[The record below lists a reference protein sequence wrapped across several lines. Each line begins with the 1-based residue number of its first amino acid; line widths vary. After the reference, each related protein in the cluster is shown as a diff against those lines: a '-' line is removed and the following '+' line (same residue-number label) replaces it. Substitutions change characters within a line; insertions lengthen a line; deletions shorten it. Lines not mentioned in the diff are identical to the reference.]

1 MRGSIKSRS
10 PSQAGKRYRNAC
22 PEQSTKAMRSSIT
35 KALCA
40 TTAAVAMAGV
50 PASASASV
58 YKCVDVD
65 GKQPIYQDSPC
76 PAGRELRNFD
86 TDPAEVSVIPFR
98 AVPGTTTTQVAPKAA
113 KAPPATKAEKKKE
126 IAAVA
131 DIAQR
136 RFIVPGMSEGEVVAR
151 IGSPDMSSGGKGR
164 KTSRWSY
171 LPAAGDPQT
180 ITTVVFDYG
189 KVIEVERKV
198 VK

>member
-1 MRGSIKSRS
+1 MSTSII
-10 PSQAGKRYRNAC
+10 QV
-22 PEQSTKAMRSSIT
+22 IV
-35 KALCA
+35 A
-40 TTAAVAMAGV
+40 TTAAAALSGFSGSAAAG
-50 PASASASV
+50 V
-58 YKCVDVD
+58 YKCVDAD
-65 GKQPIYQDSPC
+65 GKQTIYQDSPC

-98 AVPGTTTTQVAPKAA
+98 AVPGTTTTLVAPKAA
-113 KAPPATKAEKKKE
+113 KTPPAPKADRKKDVPV
-126 IAAVA
+126 VA

-151 IGSPDMSSGGKGR
+151 IGNPDMTSGGKGR

-198 VK
+198 MK

>member
-1 MRGSIKSRS
+1 
-10 PSQAGKRYRNAC
+10 
-22 PEQSTKAMRSSIT
+22 MRSSII
-35 KALCA
+35 KAILA
-40 TTAAVAMAGV
+40 TTAAAVVAGL
-50 PASASASV
+50 PGSASAVV
-58 YKCVDVD
+58 YKCIGED

-76 PAGRELRNFD
+76 PAGKELRNFD
-86 TDPAEVSVIPFR
+86 TDPADLSVIPFR
-98 AVPGTTTTQVAPKAA
+98 AVPGTTTTQVAPKSA
-113 KAPPATKAEKKKE
+113 KAPPALKAEKKKE
-126 IAAVA
+126 IAAAA
-131 DIAQR
+131 DNTQR

>member
-1 MRGSIKSRS
+1 MRDSII
-10 PSQAGKRYRNAC
+10 QAIF
-22 PEQSTKAMRSSIT
+22 AMAI
-35 KALCA
+35 A
-40 TTAAVAMAGV
+40 AGV
-50 PASASASV
+50 PDNTFAAI

-76 PAGRELRNFD
+76 PAGKELRNFD
-86 TDPAEVSVIPFR
+86 TDPAELSVIPFR
-98 AVPGTTTTQVAPKAA
+98 AVPGTASTQVAPKDAKVPPA
-113 KAPPATKAEKKKE
+113 PKAEGKKAP
-126 IAAVA
+126 AAGV

-136 RFIVPGMSEGEVVAR
+136 KFIVPGMSEGEVVAR
-151 IGSPDMSSGGKGR
+151 IGSADMTSGGKGR

-171 LPAAGDPQT
+171 LPAPGDPQT